1 MPQPLPGTFFFAPL
15 AEISTLPLRRC
26 VRTFSKE
33 AVLFSEMLSANLVLR
48 GGKNN
53 RAMLLK
59 DEADEPFIWQI
70 LGRDPG
76 QMAEAA
82 AKLSESASG
91 IDINMGCSAPEILF
105 AGVGSALLKEEAL
118 AREIVRACRAAVK
131 GSLSVK
137 IRAGFDEVDAAFTLR
152 FCSML
157 ADEGV
162 DWVVIHPRAAKLA
175 FRRAADWKVIRHVKE
190 NIGIPVVG
198 NGDVCSAE
206 SAAEKLRE
214 GFCDAVMIAR
224 FAVQQPWVFSRC
236 RTIHN
241 GAQPYGRIDLL
252 ETARMVLDGIRT
264 ELPPEL
270 HRSRAHR
277 FLFYYCKNFVFGHE
291 LTTKIRNTKDIRV
304 MMDEIEGYC
313 SRNPSERFIES

>member
-26 VRTFSKE
+26 VRSFSGE
-33 AVLFSEMLSANLVLR
+33 TVLFSEMLSANLVLR

-53 RAMLLK
+53 RAMLAK
-59 DEADEPFIWQI
+59 GPDDEPFIWQI

-82 AKLSESASG
+82 ALLSGSASG

-105 AGVGSALLKEEAL
+105 AGVGSALLKEESL
-118 AREIVRACRAAVK
+118 ARDIVRSCRAAVK

-152 FCSML
+152 FCRML

-190 NIGIPVVG
+190 NASIPVVG

-206 SAAEKLRE
+206 SAVEKIRE
-214 GFCDAVMIAR
+214 GWCDAVMIAR

-236 RTIHN
+236 ETLHH
-241 GAQPYGRIDLL
+241 GAPPYGTVDLL

-277 FLFYYCKNFVFGHE
+277 FLFYYCKNFIFGHE
-291 LTTKIRNTKDIRV
+291 LHTKIRNTKDVQV
-304 MMDEIEGYC
+304 MMDELEGYC
-313 SRNPSERFIES
+313 ERNPGERSIIL